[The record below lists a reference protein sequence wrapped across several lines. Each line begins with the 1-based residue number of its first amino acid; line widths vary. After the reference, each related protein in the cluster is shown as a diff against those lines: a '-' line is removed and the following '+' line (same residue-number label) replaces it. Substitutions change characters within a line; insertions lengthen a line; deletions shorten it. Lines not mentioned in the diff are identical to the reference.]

1 MNKLLKLL
9 FFFLILVILGVA
21 IYSQGLV
28 KSYQEYLKA
37 ETMFRRAQ
45 NGDPRAQNRL
55 GQWYLKGEGVPR
67 NDHEAIKWF
76 RMAANQKFS
85 KSQYNLGKMYYE
97 GQGVPRD
104 YVLAYLWFN
113 LGSLNTTGE
122 DNTATIKH
130 LKKLEEIMMDLLVFV
145 KTFISKQEKMEDM
158 TAQQK

>member
-1 MNKLLKLL
+1 MNKLHKLL

-130 LKKLEEIMMDLLVFV
+130 LKKLEEIM
-145 KTFISKQEKMEDM
+145 TPEQIYE
-158 TAQQK
+158 AQRLSREWKPKERN